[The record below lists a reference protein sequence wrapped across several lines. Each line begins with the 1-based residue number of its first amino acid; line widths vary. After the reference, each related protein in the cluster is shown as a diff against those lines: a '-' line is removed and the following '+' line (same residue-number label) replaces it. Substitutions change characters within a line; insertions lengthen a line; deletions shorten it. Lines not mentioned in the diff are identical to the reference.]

1 MLHKYSLRVLLLL
14 AERGNGRSEY
24 TLQPNTLNT
33 EHNMDPSSLVEAVS
47 GFDNT
52 AIQQLLDQ
60 THRDAHNAKNNLASL
75 REHLITA
82 TRSPERIAEEL
93 ASIDS
98 RIAKE
103 IATHQNSMKQLAQ
116 IRERW
121 SQPTDEAREAIE
133 KAKNAAAE
141 AARLFNA
148 VNMVAAAKS
157 IASSFPAG
165 TDFSEILSEKVT
177 AE

>member
-1 MLHKYSLRVLLLL
+1 
-14 AERGNGRSEY
+14 
-24 TLQPNTLNT
+24 
-33 EHNMDPSSLVEAVS
+33 MDPSSLVEAVS
-47 GFDNT
+47 GFDT
-52 AIQQLLDQ
+52 AAIQQLLDQ
-60 THRDAHNAKNNLASL
+60 THRDAHNAKNNLTSL

-93 ASIDS
+93 ASIDT

-103 IATHQNSMKQLAQ
+103 ITHHQNAMKQLSQ

-121 SQPTDEAREAIE
+121 SLPADEARDAIE
-133 KAKNAAAE
+133 KARVAAAD
-141 AARLFNA
+141 AALLFNA

-165 TDFSEILSEKVT
+165 TDFSEVLGETKPTTPES
-177 AE
+177 

>member
-1 MLHKYSLRVLLLL
+1 
-14 AERGNGRSEY
+14 
-24 TLQPNTLNT
+24 
-33 EHNMDPSSLVEAVS
+33 MDPSSLVEAVS

-60 THRDAHNAKNNLASL
+60 AHRDAHNAKNSLASL

-93 ASIDS
+93 ASIDT

-103 IATHQNSMKQLAQ
+103 IAHHQNAMKQLSQ

-121 SQPTDEAREAIE
+121 SLPADEARETIA
-133 KAKNAAAE
+133 KARVVAE
-141 AARLFNA
+141 DTALLFNA

-165 TDFSEILSEKVT
+165 TDFSEVLGEAKPTTLES
-177 AE
+177 